1 MPTMNNIKN
10 VEEHESNN
18 VQSGLKAKLVEYM
31 SKKGGGGGICFGLF
45 YEPVNPKLEKL
56 IKK

>member
-1 MPTMNNIKN
+1 MNNIKS
-10 VEEHESNN
+10 VEVHEGNN